1 MLVFVKLAFS
11 SGLFLLVL
19 FMQFSCLFP
28 FKFFNIHTPVKR
40 KMSKWK
46 KNEKTKTFLQKKR
59 AVTK

>member
-1 MLVFVKLAFS
+1 MQVFVKMAFS

-19 FMQFSCLFP
+19 FMQFPCLFP

-40 KMSKWK
+40 KNVEVE
-46 KNEKTKTFLQKKR
+46 NEKTKTFLQKKR

>member
-19 FMQFSCLFP
+19 FMQFPYLFP

-40 KMSKWK
+40 K
-46 KNEKTKTFLQKKR
+46 NVE
-59 AVTK
+59 VEEE

>member
-28 FKFFNIHTPVKR
+28 FKFFNIHTQVKR
-40 KMSKWK
+40 K
-46 KNEKTKTFLQKKR
+46 NVE
-59 AVTK
+59 VEEE